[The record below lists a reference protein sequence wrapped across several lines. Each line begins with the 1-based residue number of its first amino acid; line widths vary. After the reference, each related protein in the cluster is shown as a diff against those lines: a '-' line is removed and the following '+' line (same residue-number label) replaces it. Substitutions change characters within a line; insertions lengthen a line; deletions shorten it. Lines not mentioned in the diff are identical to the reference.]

1 MPESLLIFSR
11 LATAAFLQTLQGH
24 ESYQRS
30 VSPSETGAV
39 VRILSAWPHGYVVRW
54 TVEFVKPASITLA
67 LPFGVFPASTN
78 SYHRQRESSKTSS
91 RIDTYH
97 TAPGPRRT
105 QQPKWPGQT
114 TSHISS
120 MELCG
125 SRWRLPVS
133 SSGCECIHDTSSLGM
148 LGGTMF

>member
-39 VRILSAWPHGYVVRW
+39 VKILSAWPHGYVVRW

-67 LPFGVFPASTN
+67 LLFRVFQASTN
-78 SYHRQRESSKTSS
+78 PYHRQRESSK
-91 RIDTYH
+91 
-97 TAPGPRRT
+97 A
-105 QQPKWPGQT
+105 
-114 TSHISS
+114 
-120 MELCG
+120 
-125 SRWRLPVS
+125 
-133 SSGCECIHDTSSLGM
+133 
-148 LGGTMF
+148 